1 MVVSTIWSCI
11 LSLLNLALYLV
22 LDLQMQEL
30 LLEYGVDTLAETI
43 VEGFS
48 RIRRCN
54 NEGRALM
61 SLDLQVCLLRSFN
74 LLSVRDVVLTI
85 EPGIC
90 VCVCVFL
97 NLKFKI

>member
-1 MVVSTIWSCI
+1 MVRTIWSCI

-22 LDLQMQEL
+22 LELQMQEL

-61 SLDLQVCLLRSFN
+61 SLDLQVCLLHFINLFN
-74 LLSVRDVVLTI
+74 VTDVVLNI

-90 VCVCVFL
+90 VWVCVCVL

>member
-1 MVVSTIWSCI
+1 MVSTIWSCI

-22 LDLQMQEL
+22 LELQMQEL

-61 SLDLQVCLLRSFN
+61 SLDLQVCLLHSFN
-74 LLSVRDVVLTI
+74 LLSVRDVVLNI
-85 EPGIC
+85 EPGFI
-90 VCVCVFL
+90 FL
-97 NLKFKI
+97 FF